1 MRETINTIAQVVV
14 ALCAVGVLLA
24 TVWKIPRH
32 LDTKIAILR
41 LVFTLSAV
49 ISLAFCVYFAA
60 FTDSSFGLSVL
71 LALYALLVNAVLFI
85 TLRGA
90 ITRAEILSMILT
102 TAFVMSIPGLSA
114 INHILTIE
122 GRIIGVL
129 EKMSKETQGERPQ
142 PTPAPKP

>member
-1 MRETINTIAQVVV
+1 MRETINTIAQVVM

-24 TVWKIPRH
+24 TLWKIPRH

-41 LVFTLSAV
+41 LVFTLSSAT
-49 ISLAFCVYFAA
+49 SLAFCVYFAT

-71 LALYALLVNAVLFI
+71 LALYTLLVNAALFM
-85 TLRGA
+85 TLRSA
-90 ITRAEILSMILT
+90 VTRADILSMILT
-102 TAFVMSIPGLSA
+102 AAFVISIPGLSA

-129 EKMSKETQGERPQ
+129 EKISKEPQGERPQ